1 MPYRGTQ
8 LKLMETSMRA
18 SFEEVFKL
26 LRSKHS
32 SVGLHG
38 VNASSSPPPAGMAG
52 AEELLH
58 KVLQKLE
65 EQSLAMSCQNLK
77 IDKQSEMLERQAAEI
92 ASMRSALSSP
102 GASNT
107 VRGEYS
113 EGRAN
118 VPANLSQSA
127 EKSSPGNGL
136 LNRADVLPYVRSR
149 GMGLGTPGEVVRNGN
164 KTSPCLSPSE
174 VPMSNLLMSAPVC
187 VCVCVLELV

>member
-18 SFEEVFKL
+18 SFDEVFKL

-58 KVLQKLE
+58 KVLQKL
-65 EQSLAMSCQNLK
+65 
-77 IDKQSEMLERQAAEI
+77 DKQGEMLERQAAEI

-102 GASNT
+102 GVSNT

-118 VPANLSQSA
+118 VPANLPQSA
-127 EKSSPGNGL
+127 EKSSPDNGL

-149 GMGLGTPGEVVRNGN
+149 GMGLGTPREVVRNGN

-187 VCVCVLELV
+187 VCVRVLELV